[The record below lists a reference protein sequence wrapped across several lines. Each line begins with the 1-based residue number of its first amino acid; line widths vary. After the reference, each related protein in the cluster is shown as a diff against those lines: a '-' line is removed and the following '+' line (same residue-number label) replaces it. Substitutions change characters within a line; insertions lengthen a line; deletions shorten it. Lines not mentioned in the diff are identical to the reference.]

1 MEITGTDIKAR
12 LAKSN
17 LTKIWLLNQ
26 LNKRGIKLSVTTLSL
41 ILSDSYSNKTKASL
55 VIAEASK
62 VITKYE
68 DAMGEV

>member
-26 LNKRGIKLSVTTLSL
+26 LNKRGIKISVTTLSL
-41 ILSDSYSNKTKASL
+41 ILSESYSNKEKSSL
-55 VIAEASK
+55 VIAEAAEIIS
-62 VITKYE
+62 KYE
-68 DAMGEV
+68 NAMGDS

>member
-26 LNKRGIKLSVTTLSL
+26 LNKRGIKISVTTLSL
-41 ILSDSYSNKTKASL
+41 ILSESYSNK
-55 VIAEASK
+55 
-62 VITKYE
+62 
-68 DAMGEV
+68 